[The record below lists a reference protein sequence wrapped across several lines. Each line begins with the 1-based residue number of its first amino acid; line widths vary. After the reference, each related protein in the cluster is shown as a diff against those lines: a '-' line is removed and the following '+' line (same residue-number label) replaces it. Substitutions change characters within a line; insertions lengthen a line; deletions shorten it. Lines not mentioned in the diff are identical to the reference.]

1 MQFLYGE
8 DGMDGRWIEG
18 QSINLLKGKLSD
30 LKKRFAYDPMSE
42 NLGKVNGFDYL
53 SPEAVNEIRN
63 TESVG
68 VRLTEEFEQ
77 IKRDREMLFRIAQSK
92 DVQERSNNKYYL
104 PVNVDRLVWYA
115 QKRNKIRK
123 DVNVTK
129 DDEEELRPLD
139 VVKGVKELLKRC
151 IMVVGNDDL
160 SREAQENATTL
171 FQILIR
177 CKLASKRVL
186 RDYRLNKKAF
196 EELLGQIEN
205 KFNQA
210 IVSPNEMVGVVA
222 AQSIGEPTTQMTLN
236 TFHYAGVGSKGAVT
250 MGVPRLKEIINV
262 TERMKTPSL
271 TIYPVESVKKDK
283 KLVEKMHS
291 HLAYVVFEREAREIQ

>member
-1 MQFLYGE
+1 MGILPYVFNNFAFSCFCHVMQSTRISLVSLTHTV
-8 DGMDGRWIEG
+8 IK
-18 QSINLLKGKLSD
+18 SL
-30 LKKRFAYDPMSE
+30 E
-42 NLGKVNGFDYL
+42 N
-53 SPEAVNEIRN
+53 
-63 TESVG
+63 
-68 VRLTEEFEQ
+68 Q
-77 IKRDREMLFRIAQSK
+77 
-92 DVQERSNNKYYL
+92 RSNANSIMTKTRTPTL
-104 PVNVDRLVWYA
+104 EHRYA

-139 VVKGVKELLKRC
+139 VVKGVKELLERC
-151 IMVVGNDDL
+151 IMVVGKDDL

-177 CKLASKRVL
+177 SKLASKRVL

-262 TERMKTPSL
+262 TEKMKTPSL

-291 HLAYVVFEREAREIQ
+291 HLAYTTLGDIVKATEIWYVVFWCSSAKRENFNNFTLS

>member
-139 VVKGVKELLKRC
+139 VVKGVKELLERC
-151 IMVVGNDDL
+151 IMVVGKDDL

-177 CKLASKRVL
+177 SKLASKRVL